1 MVEEE
6 EREVEE
12 VEEREVEE
20 ERGVGV
26 EEREVEEVEWK
37 AEEREVEEERGVG
50 VEERKVEK
58 ELVGSRRKTN
68 GRRKVRNNCVAE
80 LNEILAS
87 KVVSC

>member
-12 VEEREVEE
+12 V
-20 ERGVGV
+20 
-26 EEREVEEVEWK
+26 
-37 AEEREVEEERGVG
+37 EEREVEEERGVG